1 MEHEIDNETFMRELA
16 EAEDEG
22 EWMTA
27 AEHAETCYQEG
38 LSLAAAHQN
47 GADGLDSFRLAHK
60 WEPKNPLYA
69 AELALALRQ
78 AGEDEQAKKVA
89 LLCLNQVSPAWLNE
103 AEPHTS
109 HRVAL
114 LHSLVLDEKTEALK
128 YYAAAFE
135 KDPEEAELRVAYAIS
150 LAQYGEEAQAAGLV
164 ESLASAWAG
173 QDEALSLKQARLMA
187 QMAHVLSSQDQI
199 QAGVCIQKAL
209 AADPNS
215 PGIRRT
221 AGALA
226 FNLQDFSEAMTQ
238 YRKASELAPNYDLAW
253 GGLQASMLGLGW
265 NQEAVDLGREI
276 LKTWPEFTEVRFN
289 LAAACLNQ
297 GWYEEADDELTRYLA
312 LSGDDALAHVT
323 LGLSYAVQGRAAEA
337 RAEQARALALDGKD
351 PEVLKVSDQ
360 IDGVLAGGGGSEK
373 EQTTKAL
380 MLVMLALLARQASKN

>member
-1 MEHEIDNETFMRELA
+1 MEHEIDTETFMRELA
-16 EAEDEG
+16 EDEG
-22 EWMTA
+22 EWFTTA
-27 AEHAETCYQEG
+27 ELAATCYQEG
-38 LSLAAAHQN
+38 LDLAAVHQN
-47 GADGLDSFRLAHK
+47 AVDGLNSFRQAHGLD
-60 WEPKNPLYA
+60 PRNPLYA
-69 AELALALRQ
+69 ADFALALGE

-89 LLCLNQVSPAWLNE
+89 LKCLNQISPAWLSE
-103 AEPHTS
+103 ADAYTT

-114 LHSLVLDEKTEALK
+114 LHSMVLDEETEALK
-128 YYAAAFE
+128 YYVAAFE
-135 KDPEEAELRVAYAIS
+135 KNPEEAELRVAYAIS

-173 QDEALSLKQARLMA
+173 QEADLTLKQARLMA

-215 PGIRRT
+215 PGIRRM

-265 NQEAVDLGREI
+265 NQEAVELGRKI
-276 LKTWPEFTEVRFN
+276 MKTWPEFTDVRFN

-297 GWYEEADDELTRYLA
+297 GWYAEADDELTRYLTSA
-312 LSGDDALAHVT
+312 GDDALAHVT

-380 MLVMLALLARQASKN
+380 MLVILALLARQASKQ